1 MHAALAPLLK
11 KPEGGWHQIFNM
23 INMNGPTVI
32 ELINNSRKPLFTFEL
47 LPPLK
52 GHSIDRIYNAIDRL
66 MEFAPAYINFTSHR
80 NEVVFAERADGL
92 MEKRVTRK
100 RPGTIALAAAVKYK
114 YNVTVVPHVLCG
126 GFTKEETENVL
137 IEMNFLGINDVL
149 ALRGDPP
156 KGSRV
161 FIPEKEGH
169 RYTNELVGQINDMNK
184 GKYLDP
190 ALKSV
195 SPTSFCIGVAGY
207 PEKHFEAPNMKND
220 MVNLKRKVDAGAQY
234 IVTQMFFDNKKFYEF
249 RDECRNAGI
258 TVPVIPGIKPVTA
271 LTDMSLLPQTFHI
284 DLPEELVHELL
295 KCTTDD
301 DVREAGIEWATMQS
315 RELLKNEVPG
325 IHYYTLGRSD
335 NVARIVKAS
344 Y

>member
-1 MHAALAPLLK
+1 M
-11 KPEGGWHQIFNM
+11 
-23 INMNGPTVI
+23 MNGPTVI
-32 ELINNSRKPLFTFEL
+32 DLIKNSKGPLFTFEL

-52 GHSIDRIYNAIDRL
+52 GHSIERIYNAIDRL
-66 MEFAPAYINFTSHR
+66 IEFAPAYINFTSHR
-80 NEVVFAERADGL
+80 NEAVLVERPDGL
-92 MEKRVTRK
+92 IEKKVTKK

-126 GFTKEETENVL
+126 GFTKEETENAL
-137 IEMNFLGINDVL
+137 IDMNFLGINDVL

-156 KGSRV
+156 RGSRV

-169 RYTNELVGQINDMNK
+169 RYTNELVEQISNMNR
-184 GKYLDP
+184 GKYLD
-190 ALKSV
+190 ATMQEAM
-195 SPTSFCIGVAGY
+195 PTSFCIGVAGY
-207 PEKHFEAPNMKND
+207 PEKHFEAPNMHSD
-220 MVNLKRKVDAGAQY
+220 MVCLKRKVDAGASY
-234 IVTQMFFDNKKFYEF
+234 IVTQMFFDNAKFFAF
-249 RDECRNAGI
+249 RDECRKAGI

-284 DLPEELVHELL
+284 DLPQELVHELRR
-295 KCTTDD
+295 CTTDEE
-301 DVREAGIEWATMQS
+301 VRETGIEWATMQS

-335 NVARIVKAS
+335 NIARIVKAS